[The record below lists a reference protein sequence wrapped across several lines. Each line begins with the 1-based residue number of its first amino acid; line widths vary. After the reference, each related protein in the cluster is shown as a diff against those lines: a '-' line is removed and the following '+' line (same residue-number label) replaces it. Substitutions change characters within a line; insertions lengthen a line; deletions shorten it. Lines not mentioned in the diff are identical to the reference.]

1 MEKFLKKHYI
11 WVIVA
16 IMTFFTTVSLLNA
29 KNDTATFDE
38 VAHIPAGYSYITEH
52 DMRLNPE
59 HPPLL
64 KDLIG
69 IPLSFLNLNF
79 DTNNQFWSGDGLNRI
94 WDDGQ
99 WEAGKYLLYGAGN
112 DPQQILFWAR
122 LPIILLSIILGLFLF
137 KWGKE
142 LTGTLGGLFVLM
154 LYAFDPNILGHN
166 HYVTTDIGIAAF
178 LTFAFYYILKFVKNP
193 SWKNVFLA
201 GLFLGLV
208 NLTKFSSLMAYP
220 ILGLVI
226 ILYPLVKKISHNKE
240 ENSKIALRIKTFF
253 EYIGKGLIILMI
265 STMVVWI
272 GYAFNTYK
280 MPQDVIDR
288 QINFSFPTNDPNKLS
303 LYTNQ
308 VLTTI
313 NSSDLMRPMAEYSL
327 GVAMVFKRVA
337 GGNGT
342 YFLQN
347 VSSKALPIYFP
358 FVFAVKETIPFIG
371 LIVFSLIYTFA
382 QIFKSVRSENA
393 KAKFKRFLQVSV
405 VEYTLLAFIVFYS
418 ILSITGNLNIG
429 LRHLFPIIPFIYL
442 LVTKKVFDFIRTKH
456 WVTKHQLYIIL
467 IVISIWMATTA
478 FFAYPGYVS
487 YFNEAAGGSKNGFRL
502 VTDSNTD
509 WGQDLGRLKSW
520 IEEYNSCA
528 QTQCDPNLGFGC
540 PKKCYQIAKPF
551 PTSHESIDKIR
562 IDYFGGGNPQ
572 YYLGEKYVSWWDS
585 KRPIEKGWYAISAN
599 ALQTSIYNKEKN
611 PNYNY
616 SWTLQYQPVT
626 MIENSILIYYV
637 DTPPVE

>member
-1 MEKFLKKHYI
+1 MEKFLKKHYK
-11 WVIVA
+11 WVVTA
-16 IMTFFTTVSLLNA
+16 IMIFFTAVSLLNA
-29 KNDTATFDE
+29 KNDSATFDE
-38 VAHIPAGYSYITEH
+38 VAHIPAGYSYITQH

-79 DTNNQFWSGDGLNRI
+79 DTNNQFWSGEGLNRI

-112 DPQQILFWAR
+112 NPEQILFWAR
-122 LPIILLSIILGLFLF
+122 LPIILISILLGLFLF

-142 LTGTLGGLFVLM
+142 LAGTLAGLFVLT

-193 SWKNVFLA
+193 SWKNVCLA
-201 GLFLGLV
+201 GFFLGLV

-220 ILGLVI
+220 ILALVI
-226 ILYPLVKKISHNKE
+226 LFYPLVKKISHDKAE
-240 ENSKIALRIKTFF
+240 DSKISLRLKAFF
-253 EYIGKGLIILMI
+253 AYFGKGLVILTLSM
-265 STMVVWI
+265 MVVWV
-272 GYAFNTYK
+272 GYAANTYK
-280 MPQDVIDR
+280 MPKDVIDR
-288 QINFSFPTNDPNKLS
+288 QINFSFPKSDPNKLS

-308 VLTTI
+308 ALSAI
-313 NSSDLMRPMAEYSL
+313 NSSDIMRPMAEYSL

-347 VSSKALPIYFP
+347 VSSKASPIYFP
-358 FVFAVKETIPFIG
+358 FVFLIKETIPLLA
-371 LIVFSLIYTFA
+371 LITFSIFYTGI
-382 QIFKSVRSENA
+382 QILKSSKKELVKTRFK
-393 KAKFKRFLQVSV
+393 KFLQTSV
-405 VEYTLLAFIVFYS
+405 IEYTLLAFIILYS
-418 ILSITGNLNIG
+418 FLSITGNLNIG

-442 LVTKKVFDFIRTKH
+442 LVTKKLFDFIRTKH
-456 WVTKHQLYIIL
+456 WTAKHQLYIAL
-467 IVISIWMATTA
+467 LAISIWIMSIAV
-478 FFAYPGYVS
+478 FSYPGYVS
-487 YFNEAAGGSKNGFRL
+487 YFNEAAGGSKNGFRY

-509 WGQDLGRLKSW
+509 WGQDLGRLRDFSNK
-520 IEEYNSCA
+520 NP
-528 QTQCDPNLGFGC
+528 Q
-540 PKKCYQIAKPF
+540 
-551 PTSHESIDKIR
+551 IDKIR
-562 IDYFGGGNPQ
+562 VDYFGGGNPE
-572 YYLGEKYVSWWDS
+572 YYLGDKYISWWDS

-611 PNYNY
+611 ADNNYA
-616 SWTLQYQPVT
+616 WTQQYKIAG
-626 MIENSILIYYV
+626 MIGNSILIYYV
-637 DTPPVE
+637 DVPPAE

>member
-1 MEKFLKKHYI
+1 MEKFLKKHYV
-11 WVIVA
+11 WVIVI
-16 IMTFFTTVSLLNA
+16 IMAFFTTVSLLNA
-29 KNDTATFDE
+29 KNDSATFDE
-38 VAHIPAGYSYITEH
+38 VAHIPAGYSYITQH

-112 DPQQILFWAR
+112 NPEQILFWAR
-122 LPIILLSIILGLFLF
+122 LPIILLSIVLGLFLF

-193 SWKNVFLA
+193 SWKNILLA

-226 ILYPLVKKISHNKE
+226 LFYPLVKKLSHSKE
-240 ENSKIALRIKTFF
+240 ENSKILLRVKTFF
-253 EYIGKGLIILMI
+253 EYFGKGIIILTLSM
-265 STMVVWI
+265 MVVWA
-272 GYAFNTYK
+272 GYALNTYK
-280 MPQDVIDR
+280 MPKEVIDR
-288 QINFSFPTNDPNKLS
+288 QINFSFPTSDPNKLS

-347 VSSKALPIYFP
+347 VSSQASPIYFP
-358 FVFAVKETIPFIG
+358 FVFIIKETIPFIG
-371 LIVFSLIYTFA
+371 LILFSITYTFV
-382 QIFKSVRSENA
+382 QIFKSMRTK
-393 KAKFKRFLQVSV
+393 KAKVGFKKFLQASV
-405 VEYTLLAFIVFYS
+405 VEYTLLAFIILYS
-418 ILSITGNLNIG
+418 FLSITGNLNIG

-456 WVTKHQLYIIL
+456 WATKQQLYIIL
-467 IVISIWMATTA
+467 IVISIWITTSA
-478 FFAYPGYVS
+478 VLAYPGYVS
-487 YFNEAAGGSKNGFRL
+487 YFNEAAGGSKNGFRY

-509 WGQDLGRLKSW
+509 WGQDLGRLKDY
-520 IEEYNSCA
+520 INR
-528 QTQCDPNLGFGC
+528 DPN
-540 PKKCYQIAKPF
+540 
-551 PTSHESIDKIR
+551 IDKIR
-562 IDYFGGGNPQ
+562 VDYFGGGNPE
-572 YYLGEKYVSWWDS
+572 YYLGDKYISWWDS
-585 KRPIEKGWYAISAN
+585 KRPVEKGWYAISAN

-611 PNYNY
+611 ADNNYA
-616 SWTLQYQPVT
+616 WTEQYQPIT
-626 MIENSILIYYV
+626 MIENSILIYYIDV
-637 DTPPVE
+637 PPVE